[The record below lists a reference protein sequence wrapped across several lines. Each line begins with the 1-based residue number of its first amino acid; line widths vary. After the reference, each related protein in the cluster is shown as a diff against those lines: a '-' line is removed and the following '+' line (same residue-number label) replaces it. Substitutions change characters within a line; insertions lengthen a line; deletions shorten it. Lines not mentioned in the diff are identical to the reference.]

1 MKRFAIA
8 AAAALTLVGP
18 LAATSADAAP
28 MNNGRFQQDQ
38 RGNDRNDRNDRNGR
52 NDRND
57 RNGRGNDNRGQR
69 WNQNQHNGYYANGR
83 FNYGQP
89 TVNVQSRADFR
100 PGWQTWR
107 RGDRLPSAYRSH
119 YRHVDYRSAHLRAP
133 PRGYEYVRGDRGD
146 LLLVAIT
153 TGVILSILANQ

>member
-1 MKRFAIA
+1 MKRIAIA

-18 LAATSADAAP
+18 LAATTAYADAP
-28 MNNGRFQQDQ
+28 GRYDG
-38 RGNDRNDRNDRNGR
+38 RGNDRNDRSDRN

-57 RNGRGNDNRGQR
+57 RNDWNNRNRRGDDHRAR
-69 WNQNQHNGYYANGR
+69 WNQNQYNGYYMNGR

-89 TVNVQSRADFR
+89 PIYAQNRGDFR
-100 PGWQTWR
+100 PGWQSWR

-119 YRHVDYRSAHLRAP
+119 YRRVDYRAAHLRAP

-146 LLLVAIT
+146 LLLIAIT